1 MHKRMEIFMV
11 ICLFIT
17 SFVLARKTAA
27 IVSAQKASDPICVV
41 IDAGHGGWDPGKV
54 SASGALEKDI
64 NLALSLQLKK
74 KLEEHDIKVYLT
86 RSDDNCLSDSKQEDF
101 KERIAL
107 IEKVSPVLTISIH
120 QNSFTDSSV
129 AGPQVFYYMTSSEG
143 QNLAEILQAEL
154 NNTLQPASPRSI
166 KSNDDYYLIKNTPTP
181 TVIVECGFLSNP
193 SEAALLCDAE
203 YQNKISDALCTGILS
218 YLSSTESV
226 PSTENSLSTETVLST
241 ENSLSTE
248 TILSTENSLSTET
261 LYSTEPEV
269 ME

>member
-1 MHKRMEIFMV
+1 MHKRMEIFMI

-17 SFVLARKTAA
+17 SFFLARKTAA

-54 SASGALEKDI
+54 SSSGALEKDI
-64 NLALSLQLKK
+64 NLAISLQLKE
-74 KLEEHDIKVYLT
+74 KLEEQDIKVYLT
-86 RSDDNCLSDSKQEDF
+86 RSDDNSLSDSKQDDL
-101 KERIAL
+101 KKRISL
-107 IEKVSPVLTISIH
+107 IEDVSPALTISIH

-143 QNLAEILQAEL
+143 QNLAEILQSEL
-154 NNTLQPASPRSI
+154 NNTLEPASPRSV
-166 KSNDDYYLIKNTPTP
+166 KSNDSYYLIKNTPTP

-193 SEAALLCDAE
+193 SEAALLCNAE

-226 PSTENSLSTETVLST
+226 PSTENSLSTETV
-241 ENSLSTE
+241 
-248 TILSTENSLSTET
+248 
-261 LYSTEPEV
+261 YSTEPEV